1 MLTSRNGDKVLVAQS
16 SGYLYPGTTGDR
28 NLYSVWDRERKVVVC
43 YHTPLKDRAL
53 DALNQYELG
62 I

>member
-28 NLYSVWDRERKVVVC
+28 NLYSVWDREEGSGVLPYPFER
-43 YHTPLKDRAL
+43 
-53 DALNQYELG
+53 
-62 I
+62 